1 MSSDVV
7 ATTKKAPIAVSRL
20 TEIATMACEKAI
32 GNAKC
37 YDHPKTAEWNN
48 TIINTILET
57 CIEETKAMKKGKN
70 PRYKFVCNSSIVQ
83 HTAPSEDDDDDD
95 DDETEEGAELKEKE
109 YKSSGGRRGMHSA
122 TAAYWDDAQ
131 DGMWSFK
138 YDGAASKG
146 LDIII
151 MLVWVHV

>member
-1 MSSDVV
+1 MSD
-7 ATTKKAPIAVSRL
+7 AAAPTKKIPIPVSRL
-20 TEIATMACEKAI
+20 TEIATSACEKAI
-32 GNAKC
+32 GDAKC

-48 TIINTILET
+48 TIINTILEA
-57 CIEETKAMKKGKN
+57 CIDETKNIKKAN
-70 PRYKFVCNSSIVQ
+70 SPRYKFVCNSSIVQ
-83 HTAPSEDDDDDD
+83 HTAPSEDEDDD
-95 DDETEEGAELKEKE
+95 DDETEESAEPKEKE
-109 YKSSGGRRGMHSA
+109 FKASGARRGMHSA
-122 TAAYWDDAQ
+122 TAAFWDDAQ